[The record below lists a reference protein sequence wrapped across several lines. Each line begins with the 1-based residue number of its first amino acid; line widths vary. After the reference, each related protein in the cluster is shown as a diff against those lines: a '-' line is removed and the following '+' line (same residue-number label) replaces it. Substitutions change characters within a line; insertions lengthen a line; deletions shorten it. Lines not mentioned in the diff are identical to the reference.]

1 MGLRSVMKKGVI
13 MLLLLNAVNGFSQM
27 NDITRVSAVQLNA
40 TYKGD
45 LARNFNGGIATGST
59 YMGLAD
65 LFVSFDTQKAGL
77 WKGGEFL
84 IHGANTHGGELT
96 TNLVGDFQ
104 GVSNIEAG
112 NHTFL
117 YELWFRQTIASLT
130 ATIGLQD
137 LNVEFANSEVS
148 SLFLNSSFGVHSVI
162 AGNISAPIFP
172 VTKPGITLSAVV
184 SEKLTLK
191 SAIYKGCP
199 VDFELNPYNLNW
211 NANYEEGLLWISE
224 GEYSWTGHGGRS
236 SVLKGGFFYHQHCP
250 ETESDLTGALLEEH
264 IEKDYG
270 VYLVGEHQLSLT
282 EGENQGLKI
291 FYQAGLSPR
300 NDNFGY
306 FGAGC
311 SYTGLLSSKGS
322 DILGLAFAE
331 SMLTDAYGNNETT
344 FELTYK
350 VQLNDQIYL
359 QPDLQYVMHPGG
371 TGVKL
376 KNATVG
382 FLRLGME
389 F

>member
-1 MGLRSVMKKGVI
+1 MGLKIGMRRGTI
-13 MLLLLNAVNGFSQM
+13 MLLLLNAMNGFAQSG
-27 NDITRVSAVQLNA
+27 NENRESALQLNA

-45 LARNFNGGIATGST
+45 LVRNFSGGIAAGTT
-59 YMGLAD
+59 YLGLAD
-65 LFVSFDTQKAGL
+65 LFIGFDTQKAGL
-77 WKGGEFL
+77 WKGGELL
-84 IHGANTHGGELT
+84 IHGANTHGGEPT

-117 YELWFRQTIASLT
+117 YELWYRQTIANFT

-148 SLFLNSSFGVHSVI
+148 ALFLNSSFGVHSVI

-172 VTKPGITLSAVV
+172 VTKPGITLSAEL
-184 SEKLTLK
+184 SEKVILK
-191 SAIYKGCP
+191 SALYKGCP
-199 VDFELNPYNLNW
+199 VDFDQNPYNLNW
-211 NANYEEGLLWISE
+211 NANYQQGLLWITESQ
-224 GEYSWTGHGGRS
+224 YSWTGKRQRDN
-236 SVLKGGFFYHQHCP
+236 VLKGGVFYHQRCP
-250 ETESDLTGALLEEH
+250 EPETHPVTGMTSDQ
-264 IEKDYG
+264 IERDYG
-270 VYLVGEHQLSLT
+270 FYAVGEHHLSLIKD
-282 EGENQGLKI
+282 EGQGLKI
-291 FYQAGLSPR
+291 FYQLGISPR

-322 DILGLAFAE
+322 DILGLAMAK
-331 SMLTDAYGNNETT
+331 SMLTDADGHNETT

-359 QPDLQYVMHPGG
+359 QPDLQYVVHPGG
-371 TGVKL
+371 TDINL